1 MDLSWSKSRPV
12 STSSVTSS
20 PGWNF
25 VQWSAIPPLW
35 ISAFSRAVQWACAT
49 SCCECRLSD
58 ASPITPAKTGSSS
71 NLEGH
76 RVHSHE
82 DVEKIRRIVE
92 NKLAPLGRKVYSIVN
107 YVNYDIFP

>member
-35 ISAFSRAVQWACAT
+35 ISAFSRAVQSACAT
-49 SCCECRLSD
+49 RCCECRLSD
-58 ASPITPAKTGSSS
+58 PSPTTPPKTGSSS
-71 NLEGH
+71 TSTPIQLKSPHTYKQSPQHPQTPYPPPPEH
-76 RVHSHE
+76 PPPHH
-82 DVEKIRRIVE
+82 
-92 NKLAPLGRKVYSIVN
+92 P
-107 YVNYDIFP
+107 